1 MGRAARRRRRLPV
14 FLLVLGVSV
23 PFSRRAGRPGPVFA
37 RVVRLTVLGRLV
49 VTAKYGSATVGV
61 GVFGHVAGAYL
72 PCWLLVRLPGP
83 AQVATAAGVGRGRVG
98 GLRRAAAPR
107 GAPPRLT
114 AHRSGSALPD
124 PPRGRRLS
132 GTPHR
137 AAREE
142 DRMTDAGRPLS
153 GRVALV
159 TGASSGIGEA
169 TAVALAQ
176 AGAAVAIGARRA
188 DRLEALAGR
197 LRDDGARVLTLDLD
211 VTDETACRDAVN
223 RTREGLGGLDVLV
236 NNAGVMLLG
245 TIVGADVE
253 DWRRMLSTN
262 VLGLMYLTHAA
273 IDGMLEQGSGDVVNV
288 SSVAGRTA
296 RKGAGVY
303 NASKWAVN
311 AFSESLRQEVTTR
324 GVRVSLVEPGA
335 VATELTDHITQPEA
349 KAATQRMVGGMTPLQ
364 AADVARAIAYVVS
377 QPPHVA
383 VNEVLVRPTDQER

>member
-1 MGRAARRRRRLPV
+1 M
-14 FLLVLGVSV
+14 
-23 PFSRRAGRPGPVFA
+23 
-37 RVVRLTVLGRLV
+37 
-49 VTAKYGSATVGV
+49 
-61 GVFGHVAGAYL
+61 
-72 PCWLLVRLPGP
+72 
-83 AQVATAAGVGRGRVG
+83 
-98 GLRRAAAPR
+98 
-107 GAPPRLT
+107 
-114 AHRSGSALPD
+114 
-124 PPRGRRLS
+124 
-132 GTPHR
+132 PHP

-169 TAVALAQ
+169 TARALTR

-188 DRLEALAGR
+188 DRLDALAAE
-197 LRDDGARVLTLDLD
+197 LREDGASVLTLDLD
-211 VTDETACRDAVN
+211 VTDEAACRDAVA
-223 RTREGLGGLDVLV
+223 RTRAELGGLDVLV

-262 VLGLMYLTHAA
+262 VLGLMYMTHAVV
-273 IDGMLEQGSGDVVNV
+273 DGMVEQGSGDVVNV

-324 GVRVSLVEPGA
+324 GVRISLVEPGA

-349 KAATQRMVGGMTPLQ
+349 KADVQRMVGGMTPLQ
-364 AADVARAIAYVVS
+364 ADDVARAIVYVIT

-383 VNEVLVRPTDQER
+383 VNEVLVRPTAQER